1 MASIHVSVDRMM
13 PLLDVSDCSR
23 HVDIYSQISVLLML
37 ISRKLPLAAALLT
50 IVSIGVSSVVSL
62 QIGSSAVNEK
72 IAEKLEAVVD
82 GRRNQ
87 LETFLA
93 NLQQDLTATSQNN
106 LMRIAL
112 EGFKYDWGFLGSDV
126 SQELKRRYITE
137 NPFGAGER
145 HKYDTAQ
152 KPDDAKIS
160 SYDQTHERYHPQLRE
175 MAESRGWEDFY
186 LVDMNGNVM
195 YSVNKNDDYAG
206 NLRSDA
212 LKNTGI
218 GQVFEGIV
226 GPNETEKTVFSDYEA
241 YPAANGQ
248 PAAFMGHALN
258 SQMGMVGVIIIRVPS
273 GKIAD
278 IMSNTAGLGETGE
291 TVLLNSQG
299 YLISDSIRTPENDM
313 LAVKIESDLLQNA
326 KGNTVVAGMIE
337 GYRNMEA
344 DVAMT
349 GVKFDGAD
357 WTVAALIDK
366 SEAGASMVMMRNAI
380 LGLSLLLLLGAI
392 AVSTWF
398 SRSMTKPIEA
408 LVDNM
413 RRLAE
418 GDTTIEL
425 AGENRKDE
433 IGEMVRSVAVFRNA
447 AIEKLDLEREADE
460 NRSQT
465 ERRRQERETA
475 KAEEAAQMQ
484 EAVDALAD
492 GLRKLSD
499 GDLTIRLD
507 RPFMESLDRLRVDFN
522 ASVEKLNA
530 TLSDVSENIL
540 GINGDTGELRAA
552 ADDLSRRTEQQAASL
567 EETSAAL
574 DEITA
579 TVKNSSQ
586 RADEATHKV
595 AEAKQSTDTS
605 SKVVAE
611 AISAMGRIEEA
622 SGEISKIINVIDEI
636 AFQTNLLALNAGVE
650 AARAGE
656 AGKGFAVVAQEVREL
671 AQRSATA
678 AKDIKGLINKSG
690 EEVKSGVTLVRET
703 GDALG
708 LIAEHVSAI
717 NDQINSIATAAR
729 EQAGGLTEINSA
741 VNQMDQVTQQN
752 AAMVEE
758 TTAVTHRLTSGAA
771 ALDSLV
777 RQFNLTG
784 SRPVSVQA
792 QAAMPGPAKQT
803 AAPNP
808 AGRSDGPAGVSVSTA
823 GSRPVQSPARNMLNT
838 VARAFGAG
846 KSNNSTAASQDDWEE
861 F

>member
-1 MASIHVSVDRMM
+1 
-13 PLLDVSDCSR
+13 
-23 HVDIYSQISVLLML
+23 ML

-50 IVSIGVSSVVSL
+50 IMSIGVSSVVSL

-72 IAEKLEAVVD
+72 IVEKLEAVVD

-112 EGFKYDWGFLGSDV
+112 EGFKYDWGFLGADATN
-126 SQELKRRYITE
+126 ELKRRYIAE
-137 NPFGAGER
+137 NPFPEGER
-145 HKYDTAQ
+145 QKYDTAQ

-160 SYDQTHERYHPQLRE
+160 SYDQTHERYNAQLRE
-175 MAESRGWEDFY
+175 MAESRGWEDFF
-186 LVDMNGNVM
+186 LVDMNGNVI
-195 YSVNKNDDYAG
+195 YSVNKYDDYAS
-206 NLRSDA
+206 NLRTDA
-212 LKNTGI
+212 FKDTGI
-218 GQVFEGIV
+218 GRVYEGIV
-226 GPNETEKTVFSDYEA
+226 GGNIIDSTVFADYAA
-241 YPAANGQ
+241 YPPIQGQ

-258 SQMGMVGVIIIRVPS
+258 SQMGPVGVIIIRVPT

-291 TVLLNSQG
+291 TILLNSEG

-313 LAVKIESDLLQNA
+313 LSVKVDSDILQNA
-326 KGNTVVAGMIE
+326 KGSAVIAGTLD

-349 GVKFDGAD
+349 GVKFDGAQ
-357 WTVAALIDK
+357 WSVAALIDK

-380 LGLSLLLLLGAI
+380 LGIALLLLLGAI

-408 LVDNM
+408 LVENM

-418 GDTTIEL
+418 GDTSIEL

-447 AIEKLDLEREADE
+447 AIEKVALEREADE
-460 NRSQT
+460 TRTQT
-465 ERRRQERETA
+465 EKRRQDRETA
-475 KAEEAAQMQ
+475 KAEETARMQ
-484 EAVDALAD
+484 QAVDALAN
-492 GLRKLSD
+492 GLHKLSE
-499 GDLTIRLD
+499 GDLTIRLNE
-507 RPFMESLDRLRVDFN
+507 PFIESLDRLRVDFN
-522 ASVEKLNA
+522 SSVEKLNA

-586 RADEATHKV
+586 RADEATSKV
-595 AEAKQSTDTS
+595 AEAKQSTETS

-611 AISAMGRIEEA
+611 AIHAMGRIEDA

-703 GDALG
+703 GEALS

-729 EQAGGLTEINSA
+729 EQANGLTEINSA

-771 ALDSLV
+771 SLEGLV

-784 SRPVSVQA
+784 SRSASVPVHATASGSV
-792 QAAMPGPAKQT
+792 KQT
-803 AAPNP
+803 ASPRP
-808 AGRSDGPAGVSVSTA
+808 AASANGPGSVSASTA
-823 GSRPVQSPARNMLNT
+823 GSRPVQSPARNMLKT
-838 VARAFGAG
+838 VASAFGVG

>member
-1 MASIHVSVDRMM
+1 
-13 PLLDVSDCSR
+13 
-23 HVDIYSQISVLLML
+23 ML

-50 IVSIGVSSVVSL
+50 VVSIGVSSVVSL
-62 QIGSSAVNEK
+62 QIGSSAVHEK
-72 IAEKLEAVVD
+72 SVEKLEAVVD

-87 LETFLA
+87 LQTFLS

-106 LMRIAL
+106 LMRIAI
-112 EGFKYDWGFLGSDV
+112 EGFKYDWGFLGAGVTD
-126 SQELKRRYITE
+126 ELKRRYITE
-137 NPFGAGER
+137 NPFPEGER
-145 HKYDTAQ
+145 QKYDTAM

-160 SYDQTHERYHPQLRE
+160 SYDQTHERNHPLLRE
-175 MAESRGWEDFY
+175 IAESRGWEDFY
-186 LVDMNGNVM
+186 LVDMNGNVL
-195 YSVNKNDDYAG
+195 YSVNKYGDYAA
-206 NLRSDA
+206 NLRSDEW
-212 LKNTGI
+212 KDTGL
-218 GQVFEGIV
+218 GKVFQGIV
-226 GPNETEKTVFSDYEA
+226 GNEVTDRTVFADYAA
-241 YPAANGQ
+241 YPGAGGQ
-248 PAAFMGHALN
+248 AVAFMGHALN

-291 TVLLNSQG
+291 TILLNSDG
-299 YLISDSIRTPENDM
+299 YLISDSVRTPDNDV
-313 LAVKIESDLLQNA
+313 LAAQLSSDLLKEV
-326 KGNTVVAGMIE
+326 KGSEVVVGSLD
-337 GYRNMEA
+337 GYRDMSSTA
-344 DVAMT
+344 AAT
-349 GVKFDGAD
+349 GVAFDGAD
-357 WTVAALIDK
+357 WKLAALIGND
-366 SEAGASMVMMRNAI
+366 EIGASMVTMRNAI
-380 LGLSLLLLLGAI
+380 LGLALLLLLAAI

-433 IGEMVRSVAVFRNA
+433 IGEMARSVAVFRNA
-447 AIEKLDLEREADE
+447 AIEKVELERQADE
-460 NRSQT
+460 NRSLT
-465 ERRRQERETA
+465 ERERQERETA
-475 KAEEAAQMQ
+475 KAEEAALMQ
-484 EAVDALAD
+484 QAVESLAD
-492 GLRKLSD
+492 GLHKLSE

-507 RPFMESLDRLRVDFN
+507 RPFIESLDRLRIDFN

-579 TVKNSSQ
+579 TVKSSSE
-586 RADEATHKV
+586 RADEATGKV

-611 AISAMGRIEEA
+611 AIDAMGRIESA
-622 SGEISKIINVIDEI
+622 SVEISKIINVIDEI

-678 AKDIKGLINKSG
+678 AKDIKGLITKSG

-703 GDALG
+703 GEALG
-708 LIAEHVSAI
+708 TIAEHVSAI

-729 EQAGGLTEINSA
+729 EQANGLTEINSA

-771 ALDSLV
+771 SLESLV
-777 RQFNLTG
+777 RQFRLTG

-792 QAAMPGPAKQT
+792 QAVTSGPAVQAPAPAP
-803 AAPNP
+803 AARSKAP
-808 AGRSDGPAGVSVSTA
+808 AGGVRSSTA
-823 GSRPVQSPARNMLNT
+823 DSRPVRSPARNMMNT
-838 VARAFGAG
+838 VARAFGGG

>member
-1 MASIHVSVDRMM
+1 MH
-13 PLLDVSDCSR
+13 
-23 HVDIYSQISVLLML
+23 

-50 IVSIGVSSVVSL
+50 IMSIGASSIVSL

-72 IAEKLEAVVD
+72 IVEKLEAVVD

-93 NLQQDLTATSQNN
+93 NLQQDLTATSENN

-112 EGFKYDWGFLGSDV
+112 EGFKYDWGFLGADA

-137 NPFGAGER
+137 NPFPAGER
-145 HKYDTAQ
+145 QKYDTAQ
-152 KPDDAKIS
+152 KPDAAKIS
-160 SYDQTHERYHPQLRE
+160 SYDQTHERYNAQLRE
-175 MAESRGWEDFY
+175 MANGRGWEDFY
-186 LVDMNGNVM
+186 LVDMSGNVI
-195 YSVNKNDDYAG
+195 YSVNKYDDYAG

-226 GPNETEKTVFSDYEA
+226 GADVTDRTVFADYEPYA
-241 YPAANGQ
+241 PLDGQ

-278 IMSNTAGLGETGE
+278 IMANTAGLGETGE
-291 TVLLNSQG
+291 TVLLNSEG
-299 YLISDSIRTPENDM
+299 YLISDSIRTPDNDM
-313 LAVKIESDLLQNA
+313 LAVQIDSALQSEAQGSGIVVGDL
-326 KGNTVVAGMIE
+326 E
-337 GYRNMEA
+337 GYRNM
-344 DVAMT
+344 DSSVAMT
-349 GVKFDGAD
+349 GVEFDGAD

-380 LGLSLLLLLGAI
+380 LGVALLLLLGAI

-398 SRSMTKPIEA
+398 SRSMTRPIQA
-408 LVDNM
+408 LVENM

-418 GDTTIEL
+418 GDTSIEL

-447 AIEKLDLEREADE
+447 AIEKVELEREADE
-460 NRSQT
+460 TRSQT
-465 ERRRQERETA
+465 ERRRQDREAT
-475 KAEEAAQMQ
+475 KAEETAQMQ
-484 EAVDALAD
+484 QAVDSLAD
-492 GLRKLSD
+492 GLRRLSD
-499 GDLTIRLD
+499 GDLTIRLET
-507 RPFMESLDRLRVDFN
+507 PFIESLDRLRIDFN
-522 ASVEKLNA
+522 TSVEKLNE
-530 TLSDVSENIL
+530 TLADVTENIH

-586 RADEATHKV
+586 RADEATSKV

-605 SKVVAE
+605 SRVVGE
-611 AISAMGRIEEA
+611 AIDAMGRIEDA
-622 SGEISKIINVIDEI
+622 SVEISKIINVIDEI

-678 AKDIKGLINKSG
+678 AKDIKGLITKSG

-708 LIAEHVSAI
+708 MIAEHVSAI
-717 NDQINSIATAAR
+717 NDQVNSIATAAR
-729 EQAGGLTEINSA
+729 EQANGLTEINSA

-771 ALDSLV
+771 SLSGLV
-777 RQFNLTG
+777 SQFTLTGG
-784 SRPVSVQA
+784 SRPVSVA
-792 QAAMPGPAKQT
+792 TRSAMPGPAT
-803 AAPNP
+803 SAPATGPVARVKP
-808 AGRSDGPAGVSVSTA
+808 AMQAVGSSTPD
-823 GSRPVQSPARNMLNT
+823 SRPVQSPARNMLNT
-838 VARAFGAG
+838 VARAFGSG

>member
-1 MASIHVSVDRMM
+1 
-13 PLLDVSDCSR
+13 
-23 HVDIYSQISVLLML
+23 ML

-50 IVSIGVSSVVSL
+50 IMSIGVSSVVSL

-72 IAEKLEAVVD
+72 IVEKLEAVVD

-106 LMRIAL
+106 LMRMAL
-112 EGFKYDWGFLGSDV
+112 ESFKYDWGFLGEDV
-126 SQELKRRYITE
+126 TNELKRRYITD
-137 NPFGAGER
+137 NPFPEGER
-145 HKYDTAQ
+145 QKYDTA
-152 KPDDAKIS
+152 KDPDVAKVS
-160 SYDQTHERYHPQLRE
+160 SYDQTHERYHAQLRD

-186 LVDMNGNVM
+186 LVDMSGNVI
-195 YSVNKNDDYAG
+195 YSVNKNNDYAG
-206 NLRSDA
+206 NLRSEA
-212 LKNTGI
+212 LKDTGI
-218 GQVFEGIV
+218 GRVFEGIV
-226 GPNETEKTVFSDYEA
+226 GANVIDSTVFADYTA
-241 YPAANGQ
+241 YPAADGR
-248 PAAFMGHALN
+248 PVAFMGHALN

-273 GKIAD
+273 GKIAE
-278 IMSNTAGLGETGE
+278 IISNTSGLGETGE

-299 YLISDSIRTPENDM
+299 YLISDSVRTPENDK
-313 LAVKIESDLLQNA
+313 LNVKIDSDLVAQAN
-326 KGNTVVAGMIE
+326 GSDVIVGTVD
-337 GYRNMEA
+337 GYRDMQA

-357 WTVAALIDK
+357 WTVAALIDQR
-366 SEAGASMVMMRNAI
+366 EAGASMVMMRNAI
-380 LGLSLLLLLGAI
+380 LGIALLLLLGAI

-408 LVDNM
+408 LVENM

-418 GDTTIEL
+418 GDTSIEL

-447 AIEKLDLEREADE
+447 AIEKVALEREADE
-460 NRSQT
+460 TRTQT
-465 ERRRQERETA
+465 EKRRQDREAA
-475 KAEEAAQMQ
+475 KAEETARMQ
-484 EAVDALAD
+484 QAVDALAN
-492 GLRKLSD
+492 GLHKLSE
-499 GDLTIRLD
+499 GDLTIRLNE
-507 RPFMESLDRLRVDFN
+507 PFIESLDRLRVDFN
-522 ASVEKLNA
+522 SSVEKLNA

-586 RADEATHKV
+586 RADEATSKV
-595 AEAKQSTDTS
+595 AEAKQSTETS

-611 AISAMGRIEEA
+611 AIHAMGRIEDA

-703 GDALG
+703 GEALS

-729 EQAGGLTEINSA
+729 EQANGLTEINSA

-771 ALDSLV
+771 SLEELV

-784 SRPVSVQA
+784 SRPVSVPVHA
-792 QAAMPGPAKQT
+792 TASGSAKQT
-803 AAPNP
+803 ATPRP
-808 AGRSDGPAGVSVSTA
+808 AASARGPAGVSASTA
-823 GSRPVQSPARNMLNT
+823 GSRPVQSPARNMLKT
-838 VARAFGAG
+838 VASAFGVG

>member
-1 MASIHVSVDRMM
+1 
-13 PLLDVSDCSR
+13 
-23 HVDIYSQISVLLML
+23 ML
-37 ISRKLPLAAALLT
+37 ISRKLPLAAAFLT
-50 IVSIGVSSVVSL
+50 IMSIGVSSIVSL

-72 IAEKLEAVVD
+72 IVEKLEAVVD

-93 NLQQDLTATSQNN
+93 NLQQDLAATSQNN

-112 EGFKYDWGFLGSDV
+112 EGFKYDWGFLGADA

-137 NPFGAGER
+137 NPFPAGER
-145 HKYDTAQ
+145 QKYDTAQ
-152 KPDDAKIS
+152 KPDAAKIS
-160 SYDQTHERYHPQLRE
+160 SYDQTHERYNAQLRE
-175 MAESRGWEDFY
+175 MANSRGWEDFY
-186 LVDMNGNVM
+186 LIDMSGNVI
-195 YSVNKNDDYAG
+195 YSVNKYDDYAT

-212 LKNTGI
+212 MKSTGI

-226 GPNETEKTVFSDYEA
+226 GADVTDRTVFADYAPYAVIE
-241 YPAANGQ
+241 GQ

-278 IMSNTAGLGETGE
+278 IMTNTAGLGETGE
-291 TVLLNSQG
+291 TVLLNADG
-299 YLISDSIRTPENDM
+299 YLISDSIRTPEKDM
-313 LAVKIESDLLQNA
+313 LAVRVDSEVQKNA
-326 KGNTVVAGMIE
+326 HGSAVVVGTLD
-337 GYRNMEA
+337 GYRNMES

-349 GVKFDGAD
+349 GVNFDGAD

-380 LGLSLLLLLGAI
+380 LGVALLLLLGAI

-408 LVDNM
+408 LVANM

-418 GDTTIEL
+418 GDTSIEL
-425 AGENRKDE
+425 DGEQRKDE

-447 AIEKLDLEREADE
+447 AIEKVELEREADE
-460 NRSQT
+460 TRSQT
-465 ERRRQERETA
+465 ERRRKDREVA
-475 KAEEAAQMQ
+475 KAEESAQMQ
-484 EAVDALAD
+484 QAVDSLAN
-492 GLRKLSD
+492 GLHRLSE

-507 RPFMESLDRLRVDFN
+507 TPFIESLDRLRIDFN
-522 ASVEKLNA
+522 ASVEKLND
-530 TLSDVSENIL
+530 TLSDVSENVL

-574 DEITA
+574 EQITA

-586 RADEATHKV
+586 RADEATSKV

-605 SKVVAE
+605 SKVVGQ

-622 SGEISKIINVIDEI
+622 SVEISKIINVIDEI

-708 LIAEHVSAI
+708 MIAEHVSAI

-729 EQAGGLTEINSA
+729 EQSNGLTEINQA
-741 VNQMDQVTQQN
+741 VSQMDQVTQQN

-771 ALDSLV
+771 SLEELV
-777 RQFNLTG
+777 RQFSLSGG
-784 SRPVSVQA
+784 SRPVSVSTR
-792 QAAMPGPAKQT
+792 AAMPGSATSTVAQSPAARVKP
-803 AAPNP
+803 AAGIVK
-808 AGRSDGPAGVSVSTA
+808 ASTTD
-823 GSRPVQSPARNMLNT
+823 SRPVQSPARNMLNT

-846 KSNNSTAASQDDWEE
+846 KSNNSTAASQGDWEE

>member
-1 MASIHVSVDRMM
+1 
-13 PLLDVSDCSR
+13 
-23 HVDIYSQISVLLML
+23 ML

-72 IAEKLEAVVD
+72 IVEKLEAVVD

-93 NLQQDLTATSQNN
+93 NLQQDLAATSQNN

-112 EGFKYDWGFLGSDV
+112 EGFKYDWGFLGADATN
-126 SQELKRRYITE
+126 ELKRRYITE
-137 NPFGAGER
+137 NPFPEGER
-145 HKYDTAQ
+145 QKYDTAQ

-160 SYDQTHERYHPQLRE
+160 SYDQTHERYNAQLRE
-175 MAESRGWEDFY
+175 MAESRGWEDFF
-186 LVDMNGNVM
+186 LVDMNGNVI
-195 YSVNKNDDYAG
+195 YSVNKYDDYAS

-218 GQVFEGIV
+218 GRVYEGIV
-226 GPNETEKTVFSDYEA
+226 GANIIDKTVFADYAA
-241 YPAANGQ
+241 YPPIGNQ

-258 SQMGMVGVIIIRVPS
+258 SQMGPVGVIIIRVPT
-273 GKIAD
+273 GKIAE
-278 IMSNTAGLGETGE
+278 IMSNTSGLGETGE
-291 TVLLNSQG
+291 TVLLNSEG
-299 YLISDSIRTPENDM
+299 YLISDSVRSPENDM
-313 LAVKIESDLLQNA
+313 LSVKVDSDLLQDA
-326 KGNTVVAGMIE
+326 KGSAVITGTLD
-337 GYRNMEA
+337 GYRNMQA

-349 GVKFDGAD
+349 GVKFDGAE
-357 WTVAALIDK
+357 WSVAALIDK

-380 LGLSLLLLLGAI
+380 LGISLLLLLGAI

-408 LVDNM
+408 LVENM

-447 AIEKLDLEREADE
+447 AIEKVELEREADE
-460 NRSQT
+460 TRSQT
-465 ERRRQERETA
+465 EKRRHDREVA

-484 EAVDALAD
+484 QAVDELAD

-507 RPFMESLDRLRVDFN
+507 RPFMESLDRLRLDFN

-586 RADEATHKV
+586 RADEATTKV
-595 AEAKQSTDTS
+595 AEAKQSTETS

-611 AISAMGRIEEA
+611 AISAMGRIEDA

-678 AKDIKGLINKSG
+678 AKDIKDLINKSG
-690 EEVKSGVTLVRET
+690 DEVKSGVTLVRET

-771 ALDSLV
+771 SLENLV
-777 RQFNLTG
+777 SQFRLTG
-784 SRPVSVQA
+784 SHPASVPVRT
-792 QAAMPGPAKQT
+792 AMPAPARQT
-803 AAPNP
+803 AAPVP
-808 AGRSDGPAGVSVSTA
+808 AARPKGPAGVSASTS
-823 GSRPVQSPARNMLNT
+823 GSRPVQSPARNMLKT
-838 VARAFGAG
+838 VANAFGAG

>member
-1 MASIHVSVDRMM
+1 
-13 PLLDVSDCSR
+13 
-23 HVDIYSQISVLLML
+23 ML

-50 IVSIGVSSVVSL
+50 IMSIGVSSIVSL
-62 QIGSSAVNEK
+62 QIGSGAVNEK
-72 IAEKLEAVVD
+72 NVEKLEAVVD

-112 EGFKYDWGFLGSDV
+112 EGFKYDWGFLGADV
-126 SQELKRRYITE
+126 TPELKRRYITE
-137 NPFGAGER
+137 NPFPEGER
-145 HKYDTAQ
+145 QKYDTAQ

-160 SYDQTHERYHPQLRE
+160 SYDQSHERYHPQLRE
-175 MAESRGWEDFY
+175 MAESRGWEDFF
-186 LVDMNGNVM
+186 LVDMNGNVI
-195 YSVNKNDDYAG
+195 YSVNKYNDYAG

-212 LKNTGI
+212 LKDTGI
-218 GQVFEGIV
+218 GKVFEGIV
-226 GPNETEKTVFSDYEA
+226 STEVTDRTVFADYAA
-241 YPAANGQ
+241 YPADNGK

-258 SQMGMVGVIIIRVPS
+258 SQMGMVGVIIIRMPG

-291 TVLLNSQG
+291 TVLLNADG
-299 YLISDSIRTPENDM
+299 YLISDSIRTPEPDI
-313 LAVKIESDLLQNA
+313 LAVSIDTDLQAEAHGSDVVF
-326 KGNTVVAGMIE
+326 GTVD
-337 GYRNMEA
+337 GYRNMESS
-344 DVAMT
+344 VAMT
-349 GVKFDGAD
+349 GVKFDGSD

-380 LGLSLLLLLGAI
+380 LGVSLLLLLGAM

-408 LVDNM
+408 LVENM

-418 GDTTIEL
+418 GDTSIEL
-425 AGENRKDE
+425 AGETRKDE

-447 AIEKLDLEREADE
+447 AIEKVELEREADE

-465 ERRRQERETA
+465 ERRRQDRETA
-475 KAEEAAQMQ
+475 KAEETALMQ
-484 EAVDALAD
+484 QAVDSLAD
-492 GLRKLSD
+492 GLHKLSE

-507 RPFMESLDRLRVDFN
+507 RPFIESLDRLRIDFN
-522 ASVEKLNA
+522 ASVEKLNE
-530 TLSDVSENIL
+530 TLSDVSENIM

-567 EETSAAL
+567 EQTSAAL

-579 TVKNSSQ
+579 TVKSSSQ
-586 RADEATHKV
+586 RADEATSKV
-595 AEAKQSTDTS
+595 AEAKQSTETS

-611 AISAMGRIEEA
+611 AINAMGRIEGA
-622 SGEISKIINVIDEI
+622 SVEISKIINVIDEI

-708 LIAEHVSAI
+708 MIAEHVSAI

-729 EQAGGLTEINSA
+729 EQATGLSEINSA

-771 ALDSLV
+771 SLDGLV
-777 RQFNLTG
+777 RQFTLTG
-784 SRPVSVQA
+784 NRSVAVPA
-792 QAAMPGPAKQT
+792 QAAMSGPAKQT
-803 AAPNP
+803 IAPNP
-808 AGRSDGPAGVSVSTA
+808 VARAKSLAGGVSASTA

-838 VARAFGAG
+838 VARAFGAS

>member
-1 MASIHVSVDRMM
+1 M
-13 PLLDVSDCSR
+13 
-23 HVDIYSQISVLLML
+23 
-37 ISRKLPLAAALLT
+37 
-50 IVSIGVSSVVSL
+50 
-62 QIGSSAVNEK
+62 
-72 IAEKLEAVVD
+72 
-82 GRRNQ
+82 
-87 LETFLA
+87 
-93 NLQQDLTATSQNN
+93 
-106 LMRIAL
+106 
-112 EGFKYDWGFLGSDV
+112 
-126 SQELKRRYITE
+126 
-137 NPFGAGER
+137 
-145 HKYDTAQ
+145 
-152 KPDDAKIS
+152 
-160 SYDQTHERYHPQLRE
+160 
-175 MAESRGWEDFY
+175 
-186 LVDMNGNVM
+186 
-195 YSVNKNDDYAG
+195 
-206 NLRSDA
+206 
-212 LKNTGI
+212 KNTGI

-226 GPNETEKTVFSDYEA
+226 GADVTDRTVFSDYA
-241 YPAANGQ
+241 PYAAIEGQ

-273 GKIAD
+273 GKIAE

-291 TVLLNSQG
+291 TVLLNADG

-313 LAVKIESDLLQNA
+313 LTIRVDSDLLNDAQ
-326 KGNTVVAGMIE
+326 GSSIVEVGDLE
-337 GYRNMEA
+337 GYRNMESS
-344 DVAMT
+344 VAMT

-380 LGLSLLLLLGAI
+380 LGVALLLLLGAI

-408 LVDNM
+408 LVENM

-418 GDTTIEL
+418 GDTSIEL
-425 AGENRKDE
+425 AGEQRKDE

-447 AIEKLDLEREADE
+447 AIEKVELEREADE
-460 NRSQT
+460 TRSQT
-465 ERRRQERETA
+465 ELRRKDRETA
-475 KAEEAAQMQ
+475 KAEETAQMQ
-484 EAVDALAD
+484 QAVDSLAD

-499 GDLTIRLD
+499 GDLTIRLET
-507 RPFMESLDRLRVDFN
+507 PFIESLDRLRIDFN
-522 ASVEKLNA
+522 TSVEKLNE
-530 TLSDVSENIL
+530 TLGDVSENIH
-540 GINGDTGELRAA
+540 GINGDTGELRSA

-567 EETSAAL
+567 EQTSAAL
-574 DEITA
+574 EEITA

-586 RADEATHKV
+586 RADEATSKV

-605 SKVVAE
+605 SKVVSQ

-622 SGEISKIINVIDEI
+622 SIEISKIINVIDEI

-708 LIAEHVSAI
+708 MIAEHVSAI

-729 EQAGGLTEINSA
+729 EQSNGLTEINTA
-741 VNQMDQVTQQN
+741 VSQMDQVTQQN

-771 ALDSLV
+771 SLSGLV
-777 RQFNLTG
+777 SQFTLTG
-784 SRPVSVQA
+784 
-792 QAAMPGPAKQT
+792 
-803 AAPNP
+803 
-808 AGRSDGPAGVSVSTA
+808 
-823 GSRPVQSPARNMLNT
+823 GS
-838 VARAFGAG
+838 
-846 KSNNSTAASQDDWEE
+846 
-861 F
+861 

>member
-1 MASIHVSVDRMM
+1 
-13 PLLDVSDCSR
+13 
-23 HVDIYSQISVLLML
+23 ML

-50 IVSIGVSSVVSL
+50 IMSIGVSSVVSL

-72 IAEKLEAVVD
+72 VVEKLEAVVD

-93 NLQQDLTATSQNN
+93 NVQQDLTATSQNN

-112 EGFKYDWGFLGSDV
+112 EGFKYDWGFLGAEV
-126 SQELKRRYITE
+126 TEELKRRYITE
-137 NPFGAGER
+137 NPFPEGER
-145 HKYDTAQ
+145 QQYDTAQ
-152 KPDDAKIS
+152 KPDAAKVS
-160 SYDQTHERYHPQLRE
+160 SYDQTHERNHPQLRE
-175 MAESRGWEDFY
+175 IAVSRGWEDFY
-186 LVDMNGNVM
+186 LVDMNGNVL
-195 YSVNKNDDYAG
+195 YSVSKNDDYAS

-212 LKNTGI
+212 WKNTGL

-226 GPNETEKTVFSDYEA
+226 GPNEIEKTVFADYA
-241 YPAANGQ
+241 PYPAAGGKA
-248 PAAFMGHALN
+248 AAFMGHALN
-258 SQMGMVGVIIIRVPS
+258 SPMGMVGVIIIRMPS

-291 TVLLNSQG
+291 TVLLNAEG
-299 YLISDSIRTPENDM
+299 YLISDSVRTE
-313 LAVKIESDLLQNA
+313 ESDALVTSIKTDLQA
-326 KGNTVVAGMIE
+326 DAHGSEVVFGEVE
-337 GYRNMEA
+337 GYRDMQA
-344 DVAMT
+344 DIAMT

-357 WTVAALIDK
+357 WTIAAVIDK
-366 SEAGASMVMMRNAI
+366 SEAGASMVMMRNTI
-380 LGLSLLLLLGAI
+380 LGLSLLLLLGAMAASI
-392 AVSTWF
+392 WF
-398 SRSMTKPIEA
+398 SRSLSKPIEA

-433 IGEMVRSVAVFRNA
+433 IGEMVRSVAIFRNA
-447 AIEKLDLEREADE
+447 AIEKVGLERDADE
-460 NRSQT
+460 TRSQT
-465 ERRRQERETA
+465 ERRRQDREA
-475 KAEEAAQMQ
+475 EKAAEDARMQ
-484 EAVDALAD
+484 KAVDVLGDALH
-492 GLRKLSD
+492 KLAE
-499 GDLTIRLD
+499 GDLTIHLD
-507 RPFMESLDRLRVDFN
+507 TPFIQSLDGLRLDFN

-540 GINGDTGELRAA
+540 SINGDTGELRAA

-579 TVKNSSQ
+579 TVKSSSE
-586 RADEATHKV
+586 RADEATSKV
-595 AEAKQSTDTS
+595 GEAKQSTDKS

-611 AISAMGRIEEA
+611 AIDAMGRIEAA

-678 AKDIKGLINKSG
+678 AKDIKGLITKSG
-690 EEVKSGVTLVRET
+690 DEVKSGVTLVRET
-703 GDALG
+703 GEALG
-708 LIAEHVSAI
+708 MIAEHVSAI
-717 NDQINSIATAAR
+717 NGQINSIATAAR
-729 EQAGGLTEINSA
+729 EQANGLTEINSA

-771 ALDSLV
+771 SLDDLV
-777 RQFNLTG
+777 RQFTLSG
-784 SRPVSVQA
+784 SRPVSVSVQA
-792 QAAMPGPAKQT
+792 GVSGAAKQT
-803 AAPNP
+803 AKPGPAAPAAKSSL
-808 AGRSDGPAGVSVSTA
+808 AGRAKSPVRAIDGSAATA
-823 GSRPVQSPARNMLNT
+823 RPVQSPARNMMNS

-846 KSNNSTAASQDDWEE
+846 KSDNSTAASQDDWEE

>member
-1 MASIHVSVDRMM
+1 
-13 PLLDVSDCSR
+13 
-23 HVDIYSQISVLLML
+23 ML
-37 ISRKLPLAAALLT
+37 ISRKLPLAAAFLT
-50 IVSIGVSSVVSL
+50 IMSIGVSSIVSL

-72 IAEKLEAVVD
+72 IVEKLEAVVD

-112 EGFKYDWGFLGSDV
+112 EGFKYDWGFLGADV

-137 NPFGAGER
+137 NPFPEGER
-145 HKYDTAQ
+145 QNYDTAQ
-152 KPDDAKIS
+152 KPDAAKIS
-160 SYDQTHERYHPQLRE
+160 SYDQTHERYNAQLRE
-175 MAESRGWEDFY
+175 MANSRGWEDFY

-195 YSVNKNDDYAG
+195 YSVNKYDDYAS

-212 LKNTGI
+212 MKDTGL
-218 GQVFEGIV
+218 GQVFQGIV
-226 GPNETEKTVFSDYEA
+226 GDDVTDRTVFADYAA
-241 YPAANGQ
+241 YSPINGQ

-278 IMSNTAGLGETGE
+278 IMSTTAGLGETGE
-291 TVLLNSQG
+291 TVLLNADG
-299 YLISDSIRTPENDM
+299 YLISDSVRTPENDM
-313 LAVKIESDLLQNA
+313 LANRIDSDIQKNA
-326 KGNTVVAGMIE
+326 QGSAVVVGELE
-337 GYRNMEA
+337 GYRNMES

-380 LGLSLLLLLGAI
+380 LGVALLLLLGAI

-408 LVDNM
+408 LVENM

-418 GDTTIEL
+418 GDTSIEL
-425 AGENRKDE
+425 AGEKRKDE

-447 AIEKLDLEREADE
+447 AIEKVDLEREADE
-460 NRSQT
+460 TRSET
-465 ERRRQERETA
+465 ERRRKDREVA
-475 KAEEAAQMQ
+475 KAEESAQMQ
-484 EAVDALAD
+484 QAVDSLAN
-492 GLRKLSD
+492 GLQRLSE

-507 RPFMESLDRLRVDFN
+507 TPFIESLDRLRIDFN
-522 ASVEKLNA
+522 ASVEKLND
-530 TLSDVSENIL
+530 TLSDVSENVL

-574 DEITA
+574 EEITA

-586 RADEATHKV
+586 RADEATSKV

-605 SKVVAE
+605 SKVVSQ

-622 SGEISKIINVIDEI
+622 SIEISKIINVIDEI

-708 LIAEHVSAI
+708 TIAEHVTAI

-729 EQAGGLTEINSA
+729 EQSNGLTEINSA

-771 ALDSLV
+771 SLEELV
-777 RQFNLTG
+777 RQFTLTG
-784 SRPVSVQA
+784 ASRPVSVSTRA
-792 QAAMPGPAKQT
+792 SMPRSATTTT
-803 AAPNP
+803 AAPGPVARVKP
-808 AGRSDGPAGVSVSTA
+808 ATGTVKASTPD
-823 GSRPVQSPARNMLNT
+823 SRPVQSPARNMLNT
-838 VARAFGAG
+838 VARAFGSG
-846 KSNNSTAASQDDWEE
+846 KSNNQTAASQKDDWEE

>member
-1 MASIHVSVDRMM
+1 MR
-13 PLLDVSDCSR
+13 
-23 HVDIYSQISVLLML
+23 

-50 IVSIGVSSVVSL
+50 IISIGVSSVVSL

-72 IAEKLEAVVD
+72 IIEKLEAVVD

-93 NLQQDLTATSQNN
+93 NVEQDLTATSQNN

-112 EGFKYDWGFLGSDV
+112 EGFKYDWGFLGGDV
-126 SQELKRRYITE
+126 TNELRKRYITE
-137 NPFGAGER
+137 NPFPEGER
-145 HKYDTAQ
+145 QKLDTAQ
-152 KPDDAKIS
+152 KPDAAKVS
-160 SYDQTHERYHPQLRE
+160 SYDQTHERNHPLLRGI
-175 MAESRGWEDFY
+175 AESRGWEDFF
-186 LVDMNGNVM
+186 LVDMNGNVL
-195 YSVNKNDDYAG
+195 YSVNKYNDYAS
-206 NLRSDA
+206 NLRSDDW
-212 LKNTGI
+212 KNTGL
-218 GQVFEGIV
+218 GKVYEGIV
-226 GPNETEKTVFSDYEA
+226 GPNEMEKTVFADYEA
-241 YPAANGQ
+241 YAGANGK

-258 SQMGMVGVIIIRVPS
+258 SPMGMVGVIIIRMPS

-291 TVLLNSQG
+291 TVLLNADG
-299 YLISDSIRTPENDM
+299 YLISDSVRTPEPDV
-313 LAVKIESDLLQNA
+313 LAVSIDTALQADAHGSNVVF
-326 KGNTVVAGMIE
+326 GTVE

-349 GVKFDGAD
+349 GVAFDGAD

-380 LGLSLLLLLGAI
+380 LGVALLLLLGAI

-425 AGENRKDE
+425 AGETRNDE
-433 IGEMVRSVAVFRNA
+433 IGEMVRSVAIFRNA
-447 AIEKLDLEREADE
+447 AIEKVELEREADE
-460 NRSQT
+460 NRSET
-465 ERRRQERETA
+465 DRRRKDREVA

-484 EAVDALAD
+484 QAVDELAG
-492 GLRKLSD
+492 GLRNLSE

-507 RPFMESLDRLRVDFN
+507 RPFIESLDRLRIDFN
-522 ASVEKLNA
+522 ASVEKLNE
-530 TLSDVSENIL
+530 TLSDVSENIM

-579 TVKNSSQ
+579 TVKSSSQ
-586 RADEATHKV
+586 RADEATAKV

-611 AISAMGRIEEA
+611 AISAMGRIEDA
-622 SGEISKIINVIDEI
+622 SVEISKIINVIDEI

-678 AKDIKGLINKSG
+678 AKDIKGLITKSG
-690 EEVKSGVTLVRET
+690 AEVKSGVTLVGET
-703 GDALG
+703 GEALSM
-708 LIAEHVSAI
+708 IAEHVSAI
-717 NDQINSIATAAR
+717 NGQINSIATAAR
-729 EQAGGLTEINSA
+729 EQATGLSEINSA

-771 ALDSLV
+771 SLDGLV
-777 RQFNLTG
+777 RQFTLTG
-784 SRPVSVQA
+784 SRSASVSA
-792 QAAMPGPAKQT
+792 QAAMPGPAKQA
-803 AAPNP
+803 AAPSQV
-808 AGRSDGPAGVSVSTA
+808 GRAKGPAGGVSASTA
-823 GSRPVQSPARNMLNT
+823 DSRPVQSPARNMLNT
-838 VARAFGAG
+838 VARAFGSG
-846 KSNNSTAASQDDWEE
+846 KSNNATAASQDDWEE

>member
-1 MASIHVSVDRMM
+1 
-13 PLLDVSDCSR
+13 
-23 HVDIYSQISVLLML
+23 ML

-50 IVSIGVSSVVSL
+50 VVSIGVASVVSL

-72 IAEKLEAVVD
+72 ITEKLEAVVD

-112 EGFKYDWGFLGSDV
+112 EGFKYDWGFLGADV
-126 SQELKRRYITE
+126 TPELKRRYITE
-137 NPFGAGER
+137 NPFPEGER
-145 HKYDTAQ
+145 QKYDTAQ

-160 SYDQTHERYHPQLRE
+160 SYDQSHERYHPQLRE
-175 MAESRGWEDFY
+175 MAESRGWEDFF
-186 LVDMNGNVM
+186 LVDMNGNVI
-195 YSVNKNDDYAG
+195 YSVNKHDDYAG

-218 GQVFEGIV
+218 GKVFEGIL
-226 GPNETEKTVFSDYEA
+226 GNEVTDRTVFADYAA
-241 YPAANGQ
+241 YPADNGK

-291 TVLLNSQG
+291 TILLNSDG
-299 YLISDSIRTPENDM
+299 YLISDSIRTADNDM
-313 LAVKIESDLLQNA
+313 LTVKIDSDLQENA
-326 KGNTVVAGMIE
+326 AGSAVVVGDLA
-337 GYRNMEA
+337 GYRNMDA
-344 DVAMT
+344 SAAMT

-408 LVDNM
+408 LVENM

-418 GDTTIEL
+418 GDTSIEL
-425 AGENRKDE
+425 AGEKRKDE

-447 AIEKLDLEREADE
+447 AIEKVALEREADE
-460 NRSQT
+460 TRSQT
-465 ERRRQERETA
+465 EKRRHDREAA
-475 KAEEAAQMQ
+475 KAEETALMQ
-484 EAVDALAD
+484 QAVDSLAD
-492 GLRKLSD
+492 GLHKLSE
-499 GDLTIRLD
+499 GDLTIRLE
-507 RPFMESLDRLRVDFN
+507 RPFIESLDRLRVDFN

-530 TLSDVSENIL
+530 TLSDVSENIM

-579 TVKNSSQ
+579 TVKSSSQ
-586 RADEATHKV
+586 RADEATTRV
-595 AEAKQSTDTS
+595 AEAKQSTDSS

-611 AISAMGRIEEA
+611 AISAMGRIEDA
-622 SGEISKIINVIDEI
+622 SMEISKIINVIDEI

-708 LIAEHVSAI
+708 MIANHVNAI

-771 ALDSLV
+771 SLESLV

-784 SRPVSVQA
+784 SRHVSVPV
-792 QAAMPGPAKQT
+792 QAAMPGPAHKT
-803 AAPNP
+803 AASNP
-808 AGRSDGPAGVSVSTA
+808 VGRSKGPTGVSASTA

-846 KSNNSTAASQDDWEE
+846 KSNNPTAASQDDWEE

>member
-1 MASIHVSVDRMM
+1 
-13 PLLDVSDCSR
+13 
-23 HVDIYSQISVLLML
+23 ML

-50 IVSIGVSSVVSL
+50 IMSIGASSIVSL

-72 IAEKLEAVVD
+72 IVEKLEAVVD

-112 EGFKYDWGFLGSDV
+112 EGFKYDWGFLGADA

-137 NPFGAGER
+137 NPFPAGER
-145 HKYDTAQ
+145 QKYDTAQ
-152 KPDDAKIS
+152 KPDAAKVS
-160 SYDQTHERYHPQLRE
+160 SYDQTHERYNAQLRE
-175 MAESRGWEDFY
+175 MANSRGWEDFY
-186 LVDMNGNVM
+186 LVDMSGNVI
-195 YSVNKNDDYAG
+195 YSVNKYDDYAT

-212 LKNTGI
+212 LKDTGI

-226 GPNETEKTVFSDYEA
+226 GADVTDRTVFSDYA
-241 YPAANGQ
+241 PYAAIEGQ

-291 TVLLNSQG
+291 TILLNADG

-313 LAVKIESDLLQNA
+313 LTIRVDSDLLKDAHSSSVQV
-326 KGNTVVAGMIE
+326 GDLE
-337 GYRNMEA
+337 GYRNMESS
-344 DVAMT
+344 VAMT

-380 LGLSLLLLLGAI
+380 LGVALLLLLGAI

-408 LVDNM
+408 LVENM

-418 GDTTIEL
+418 GDTSIEL
-425 AGENRKDE
+425 AGEQRKDE

-447 AIEKLDLEREADE
+447 AIEKVELEREADE
-460 NRSQT
+460 TRSQT
-465 ERRRQERETA
+465 ERSRKDRETA
-475 KAEEAAQMQ
+475 KAEETAQMQ
-484 EAVDALAD
+484 QAVESLAN
-492 GLRKLSD
+492 GLQKLSQ

-507 RPFMESLDRLRVDFN
+507 TPFIESLDRLRIDFN
-522 ASVEKLNA
+522 ASVEKLND
-530 TLSDVSENIL
+530 TLSDVSENVL
-540 GINGDTGELRAA
+540 GINGDTGELRSA

-567 EETSAAL
+567 EQTSAAL
-574 DEITA
+574 EEITA

-586 RADEATHKV
+586 RADEATSKV

-605 SKVVAE
+605 SKVVSQ

-622 SGEISKIINVIDEI
+622 SIEISKIINVIDEI

-708 LIAEHVSAI
+708 MIAEHVSAI

-729 EQAGGLTEINSA
+729 EQSNGLTEINTA
-741 VNQMDQVTQQN
+741 VSQMDQVTQQN

-771 ALDSLV
+771 SLEALV
-777 RQFNLTG
+777 RQFSLTGG
-784 SRPVSVQA
+784 SRPVSVSTR
-792 QAAMPGPAKQT
+792 AAMPGPATT
-803 AAPNP
+803 AAAPSP
-808 AGRSDGPAGVSVSTA
+808 VARVKSTA
-823 GSRPVQSPARNMLNT
+823 GIVRASTPDSRPVQSPARNMLNT

>member
-1 MASIHVSVDRMM
+1 
-13 PLLDVSDCSR
+13 
-23 HVDIYSQISVLLML
+23 ML

-50 IVSIGVSSVVSL
+50 IMSIGVSSVVSL

-72 IAEKLEAVVD
+72 IVEKLEAVVD

-106 LMRIAL
+106 LMRMAL
-112 EGFKYDWGFLGSDV
+112 ESFKYDWGFLGNDV
-126 SQELKRRYITE
+126 TNELKRRYITD
-137 NPFGAGER
+137 NPFPEGER
-145 HKYDTAQ
+145 QKYDTA
-152 KPDDAKIS
+152 KDPDVAKVS
-160 SYDQTHERYHPQLRE
+160 SYDQTHERYHAQLRE
-175 MAESRGWEDFY
+175 MTESRGWEDFY
-186 LVDMNGNVM
+186 LVDMSGNVI
-195 YSVNKNDDYAG
+195 YSVNKNNDYAG
-206 NLRSDA
+206 NLRSEA
-212 LKNTGI
+212 LKDTGI
-218 GQVFEGIV
+218 GRVFEGIV
-226 GPNETEKTVFSDYEA
+226 GANVTDSTVFADYTA
-241 YPAANGQ
+241 YPAADGR
-248 PAAFMGHALN
+248 PVAFMGHALN

-278 IMSNTAGLGETGE
+278 IISNTSGLGETGE

-299 YLISDSIRTPENDM
+299 YLISDSVRTPENDK
-313 LAVKIESDLLQNA
+313 LTVKIDSDLVAQANGSA
-326 KGNTVVAGMIE
+326 VIVGTVD

-357 WTVAALIDK
+357 WTVAALIDQR
-366 SEAGASMVMMRNAI
+366 EAGASMVMMRNAI
-380 LGLSLLLLLGAI
+380 LGIALLLLLGAI

-398 SRSMTKPIEA
+398 SRSMTKPIES
-408 LVDNM
+408 LVENM

-418 GDTTIEL
+418 GDTSIEL

-447 AIEKLDLEREADE
+447 AIEKVALEREADE
-460 NRSQT
+460 TRTQT
-465 ERRRQERETA
+465 EKRRQDRETA
-475 KAEEAAQMQ
+475 KAEETARMQ
-484 EAVDALAD
+484 QAVDALAN
-492 GLRKLSD
+492 GLHKLSE
-499 GDLTIRLD
+499 GDLTIRLNE
-507 RPFMESLDRLRVDFN
+507 PFIESLDRLRVDFN

-586 RADEATHKV
+586 RADEATSKV
-595 AEAKQSTDTS
+595 AEAKQSTETS

-611 AISAMGRIEEA
+611 AIHAMGRIEDA
-622 SGEISKIINVIDEI
+622 SGEISKIINVINEI

-703 GDALG
+703 GEALS

-729 EQAGGLTEINSA
+729 EQANGLTEINSA

-771 ALDSLV
+771 SLEGLV

-784 SRPVSVQA
+784 SRSASVPVHATAS
-792 QAAMPGPAKQT
+792 GSAKQT
-803 AAPNP
+803 ASPRP
-808 AGRSDGPAGVSVSTA
+808 AAGANGPASVSASTA
-823 GSRPVQSPARNMLNT
+823 GSRPVQSPARNMLKT
-838 VARAFGAG
+838 VASAFGVG

>member
-1 MASIHVSVDRMM
+1 
-13 PLLDVSDCSR
+13 
-23 HVDIYSQISVLLML
+23 ML

-50 IVSIGVSSVVSL
+50 IMSIGVSSVVSL

-72 IAEKLEAVVD
+72 IVEKLEAVVD

-106 LMRIAL
+106 LMRMAL
-112 EGFKYDWGFLGSDV
+112 ESFKYDWGFLGNDV
-126 SQELKRRYITE
+126 TNELKRRYITD
-137 NPFGAGER
+137 NPFPEGER
-145 HKYDTAQ
+145 QKYDTA
-152 KPDDAKIS
+152 KDPDVAKVS
-160 SYDQTHERYHPQLRE
+160 SYDQTHERYHAQLRE
-175 MAESRGWEDFY
+175 MTESRGWEDFY
-186 LVDMNGNVM
+186 LVDMSGNVI
-195 YSVNKNDDYAG
+195 YSVNKNNDYAG
-206 NLRSDA
+206 NLRSEA
-212 LKNTGI
+212 LKDTGI
-218 GQVFEGIV
+218 GRVFEGIV
-226 GPNETEKTVFSDYEA
+226 GANVTDSTVFADYTA
-241 YPAANGQ
+241 YPAADGR
-248 PAAFMGHALN
+248 PVAFMGHALN

-278 IMSNTAGLGETGE
+278 IISNTSGLGETGE

-299 YLISDSIRTPENDM
+299 YLISDSVRTPENDK
-313 LAVKIESDLLQNA
+313 LTVKVDSDLVAQANGSA
-326 KGNTVVAGMIE
+326 VIVGTVD

-357 WTVAALIDK
+357 WTVAALIDQR
-366 SEAGASMVMMRNAI
+366 EADASMVMMRNAI
-380 LGLSLLLLLGAI
+380 LGIALLLLLGAI

-398 SRSMTKPIEA
+398 SRSMTKPIES
-408 LVDNM
+408 LVENM

-418 GDTTIEL
+418 GDTSIEL

-447 AIEKLDLEREADE
+447 AIEKVALEREADE
-460 NRSQT
+460 TRTQT
-465 ERRRQERETA
+465 EKRRQDRETA
-475 KAEEAAQMQ
+475 KAEETARMQ
-484 EAVDALAD
+484 QAVDALAN
-492 GLRKLSD
+492 GLHKLSE
-499 GDLTIRLD
+499 GDLTIRLNE
-507 RPFMESLDRLRVDFN
+507 PFIESLDRLRVDFN

-586 RADEATHKV
+586 RADEATSKV
-595 AEAKQSTDTS
+595 AEAKQSTETS

-611 AISAMGRIEEA
+611 AIHAMGRIEDA

-703 GDALG
+703 GEALS

-729 EQAGGLTEINSA
+729 EQANGLTEINSA

-771 ALDSLV
+771 SLEGLV

-784 SRPVSVQA
+784 SRSASVPVHATAS
-792 QAAMPGPAKQT
+792 GSAKQT
-803 AAPNP
+803 ASHRP
-808 AGRSDGPAGVSVSTA
+808 AAGANGPASVSASTA
-823 GSRPVQSPARNMLNT
+823 GSRPVQSPARNMLKT
-838 VARAFGAG
+838 VASAFGVG

>member
-1 MASIHVSVDRMM
+1 
-13 PLLDVSDCSR
+13 
-23 HVDIYSQISVLLML
+23 ML

-50 IVSIGVSSVVSL
+50 IMSIGVSSVVSL

-72 IAEKLEAVVD
+72 IVEKLEAVVD

-106 LMRIAL
+106 LMRMAL
-112 EGFKYDWGFLGSDV
+112 ESFKYDWGFLGNDV
-126 SQELKRRYITE
+126 TNELKRRYITD
-137 NPFGAGER
+137 NPFPEGER
-145 HKYDTAQ
+145 QKYDTA
-152 KPDDAKIS
+152 KDPDVAKVS
-160 SYDQTHERYHPQLRE
+160 SYDQTHERYHAQLRE
-175 MAESRGWEDFY
+175 MTESRGWEDFY
-186 LVDMNGNVM
+186 LVDMSGNVI
-195 YSVNKNDDYAG
+195 YSVNKNNDYAG
-206 NLRSDA
+206 NLRSEA
-212 LKNTGI
+212 LKDTGI
-218 GQVFEGIV
+218 GRVFEGIV
-226 GPNETEKTVFSDYEA
+226 GANVTDSTVFADYTA
-241 YPAANGQ
+241 YPAADGR
-248 PAAFMGHALN
+248 PVAFMGHALN

-278 IMSNTAGLGETGE
+278 IISNTSGLGETGE

-299 YLISDSIRTPENDM
+299 YLISDSVRTPENDK
-313 LAVKIESDLLQNA
+313 LIVKVDSDLVAQANGSA
-326 KGNTVVAGMIE
+326 VIVGTVD
-337 GYRNMEA
+337 GYRNMQA

-357 WTVAALIDK
+357 WTVAALIDQR
-366 SEAGASMVMMRNAI
+366 EAGASMVMMRNTI

-398 SRSMTKPIEA
+398 SRSMTKPIES
-408 LVDNM
+408 LVENM

-418 GDTTIEL
+418 GDTSIEL

-447 AIEKLDLEREADE
+447 AIEKVELEREADE
-460 NRSQT
+460 TRTQT
-465 ERRRQERETA
+465 EKRRQDRETA
-475 KAEEAAQMQ
+475 KAEETARMQ
-484 EAVDALAD
+484 QAVDALAN
-492 GLRKLSD
+492 GLHKLSE
-499 GDLTIRLD
+499 GDLTIRLNE
-507 RPFMESLDRLRVDFN
+507 PFIESLDRLRVDFN

-586 RADEATHKV
+586 RADEATSKV
-595 AEAKQSTDTS
+595 AEAKQSTETS

-611 AISAMGRIEEA
+611 AIHAMGRIEDA

-703 GDALG
+703 GEALS

-729 EQAGGLTEINSA
+729 EQANGLTEINSA

-771 ALDSLV
+771 SLEGLV

-784 SRPVSVQA
+784 SRTASVPVHATAS
-792 QAAMPGPAKQT
+792 GSAKQT
-803 AAPNP
+803 ASPRP
-808 AGRSDGPAGVSVSTA
+808 AAGANGPASVSASTA
-823 GSRPVQSPARNMLNT
+823 GSRPVQSPARNMLKT
-838 VARAFGAG
+838 VASAFGVG

>member
-1 MASIHVSVDRMM
+1 
-13 PLLDVSDCSR
+13 
-23 HVDIYSQISVLLML
+23 ML

-72 IAEKLEAVVD
+72 IVEKLEAVVD

-93 NLQQDLTATSQNN
+93 NLQQDLAATSQNN

-112 EGFKYDWGFLGSDV
+112 EGFKYDWGFLGADATN
-126 SQELKRRYITE
+126 ELKRRYITE
-137 NPFGAGER
+137 NPFPEGER
-145 HKYDTAQ
+145 QKYDTAQ

-160 SYDQTHERYHPQLRE
+160 SYDQTHERYNAQLRE
-175 MAESRGWEDFY
+175 MAESRGWEDFF
-186 LVDMNGNVM
+186 LVDMNGNVI
-195 YSVNKNDDYAG
+195 YSVNKYDDYAS

-212 LKNTGI
+212 FKDTGI
-218 GQVFEGIV
+218 GKVYEGVV
-226 GPNETEKTVFSDYEA
+226 GANILDKTVFADYAA
-241 YPAANGQ
+241 YPPIGDQ

-258 SQMGMVGVIIIRVPS
+258 SQMGPVGVIIIRVPS

-278 IMSNTAGLGETGE
+278 IMSNTSGLGETGE
-291 TVLLNSQG
+291 TVLLNSEG
-299 YLISDSIRTPENDM
+299 YLISDSIRSPENDM
-313 LAVKIESDLLQNA
+313 LSVKIDSDLLQEA
-326 KGNTVVAGMIE
+326 KGSAVITGTLD
-337 GYRNMEA
+337 GYRNMQA

-349 GVKFDGAD
+349 GVKFDGAE
-357 WTVAALIDK
+357 WSVAALIDK

-380 LGLSLLLLLGAI
+380 LGISLLLLLGAI

-408 LVDNM
+408 LVENM

-433 IGEMVRSVAVFRNA
+433 IGEMVRSVGVFQNA
-447 AIEKLDLEREADE
+447 ALDKAQLEREADE
-460 NRSQT
+460 TRVQT
-465 ERRRQERETA
+465 DKRRHDREVA
-475 KAEEAAQMQ
+475 KAEETAQMQ
-484 EAVDALAD
+484 QAVDELAD
-492 GLRKLSD
+492 ALHKLAD

-522 ASVEKLNA
+522 ASVEKLNS

-579 TVKNSSQ
+579 TVKSSSQ
-586 RADEATHKV
+586 RADEATTKV
-595 AEAKQSTDTS
+595 AEAKQSTETS
-605 SKVVAE
+605 SKVVGE
-611 AISAMGRIEEA
+611 AISAMGRIEDA
-622 SGEISKIINVIDEI
+622 SVEISKIINVIDEI

-678 AKDIKGLINKSG
+678 AKDIKVLINKSG
-690 EEVKSGVTLVRET
+690 DEVKSGVTLVRET
-703 GDALG
+703 GEALG

-771 ALDSLV
+771 SLESLV
-777 RQFNLTG
+777 SQFRLSD
-784 SRPVSVQA
+784 SRPVSVPVRT
-792 QAAMPGPAKQT
+792 AMPGPARQAP
-803 AAPNP
+803 AAEP
-808 AGRSDGPAGVSVSTA
+808 APRAKRPAAVSGSTS
-823 GSRPVQSPARNMLNT
+823 GSRPVQSPARNMLKT
-838 VARAFGAG
+838 VANAFGAG

>member
-1 MASIHVSVDRMM
+1 
-13 PLLDVSDCSR
+13 
-23 HVDIYSQISVLLML
+23 ML

-72 IAEKLEAVVD
+72 IVEKLEAVVD

-93 NLQQDLTATSQNN
+93 NLQQDLAATSQNN

-112 EGFKYDWGFLGSDV
+112 EGFKYDWGFLGADATN
-126 SQELKRRYITE
+126 ELKRRYITE
-137 NPFGAGER
+137 NPFPAGER
-145 HKYDTAQ
+145 QKYDTAQ

-160 SYDQTHERYHPQLRE
+160 SYDQTHERYNAQLRE
-175 MAESRGWEDFY
+175 MAESRGWEDFF
-186 LVDMNGNVM
+186 LVDMNGNVI
-195 YSVNKNDDYAG
+195 YSVNKYDDYAS

-218 GQVFEGIV
+218 GRVYEGIV
-226 GPNETEKTVFSDYEA
+226 GANIIDRTVFADYAA
-241 YPAANGQ
+241 YPPINNQ

-258 SQMGMVGVIIIRVPS
+258 SQMGPVGVIIIRVPS

-291 TVLLNSQG
+291 TVLLNSEG

-313 LAVKIESDLLQNA
+313 LSVKVDSDLLQDA
-326 KGNTVVAGMIE
+326 KGSAVITGTLD
-337 GYRNMEA
+337 GYRNMDS

-349 GVKFDGAD
+349 GVKFDGAE
-357 WTVAALIDK
+357 WSVAALIDK

-380 LGLSLLLLLGAI
+380 LGISLLLLLGAI

-408 LVDNM
+408 LVANM

-447 AIEKLDLEREADE
+447 AIEKVELEREADE
-460 NRSQT
+460 TRTQT
-465 ERRRQERETA
+465 EKRRHDREVA

-484 EAVDALAD
+484 QAVDELAD

-507 RPFMESLDRLRVDFN
+507 RPFMESLDRLRLDFN

-579 TVKNSSQ
+579 TVKSSSQ
-586 RADEATHKV
+586 RADEATTKV
-595 AEAKQSTDTS
+595 AEAKQSTETS

-611 AISAMGRIEEA
+611 AIHAMGRIEDA

-678 AKDIKGLINKSG
+678 AKDIKDLIHKSG
-690 EEVKSGVTLVRET
+690 DEVKSGVTLVRET

-771 ALDSLV
+771 SLESLV
-777 RQFNLTG
+777 RQFRLTG
-784 SRPVSVQA
+784 SRPASVSVG
-792 QAAMPGPAKQT
+792 AAMPGPARQA
-803 AAPNP
+803 AAPAPVARSKAP
-808 AGRSDGPAGVSVSTA
+808 AAVSGSTS
-823 GSRPVQSPARNMLNT
+823 GSRPVQSPARNMLKT
-838 VARAFGAG
+838 VANAFGAG

>member
-1 MASIHVSVDRMM
+1 M
-13 PLLDVSDCSR
+13 LDVFDTAR
-23 HVDIYSQISVLLML
+23 HVNEVVRTPGILML

-50 IVSIGVSSVVSL
+50 IMSIGVSSVVSL

-72 IAEKLEAVVD
+72 IVEKLEAVVD

-106 LMRIAL
+106 LMRMAL
-112 EGFKYDWGFLGSDV
+112 ESFKYDWGFLGNDV
-126 SQELKRRYITE
+126 TNELKRRYITD
-137 NPFGAGER
+137 NPFPEGER
-145 HKYDTAQ
+145 QKYDTA
-152 KPDDAKIS
+152 KDPDVAKVS
-160 SYDQTHERYHPQLRE
+160 SYDQTHERYHAQLRE
-175 MAESRGWEDFY
+175 MTESRGWEDFY
-186 LVDMNGNVM
+186 LVDMSGNVI
-195 YSVNKNDDYAG
+195 YSVNKNNDYAG
-206 NLRSDA
+206 NLRSEA
-212 LKNTGI
+212 LKDTGI
-218 GQVFEGIV
+218 GRVFEGIV
-226 GPNETEKTVFSDYEA
+226 GANVTDSTVFADYTA
-241 YPAANGQ
+241 YPAADGR
-248 PAAFMGHALN
+248 PVAFMGHALN

-278 IMSNTAGLGETGE
+278 IISNTSGLGETGE

-299 YLISDSIRTPENDM
+299 YLISDSVRTPENDK
-313 LAVKIESDLLQNA
+313 LTVKIDSDLVAQANGSA
-326 KGNTVVAGMIE
+326 VIVGTVD

-357 WTVAALIDK
+357 WTVAALIDQR
-366 SEAGASMVMMRNAI
+366 EAGASMVMMRNAI
-380 LGLSLLLLLGAI
+380 LGIALLLLLGAI

-398 SRSMTKPIEA
+398 SRSMTKPIES
-408 LVDNM
+408 LVENM

-418 GDTTIEL
+418 GDTSIEL

-447 AIEKLDLEREADE
+447 AIEKVALEREADE
-460 NRSQT
+460 TRTQT
-465 ERRRQERETA
+465 EKRRQDRETA
-475 KAEEAAQMQ
+475 KAEETARMQ
-484 EAVDALAD
+484 QAVDALAN
-492 GLRKLSD
+492 GLHKLSE
-499 GDLTIRLD
+499 GDLTIRLNE
-507 RPFMESLDRLRVDFN
+507 PFIESLDRLRVDFN

-586 RADEATHKV
+586 RADEATSKV
-595 AEAKQSTDTS
+595 AEAKQSTETS

-611 AISAMGRIEEA
+611 AIHAMGRIEDA
-622 SGEISKIINVIDEI
+622 SGEISKIINVINEI

-703 GDALG
+703 GEALS

-729 EQAGGLTEINSA
+729 EQANGLTEINSA

-771 ALDSLV
+771 SLEGLV

-784 SRPVSVQA
+784 SRSASVPVHATAS
-792 QAAMPGPAKQT
+792 GSAKQT
-803 AAPNP
+803 ASPRP
-808 AGRSDGPAGVSVSTA
+808 AAGANGPASVSASTA
-823 GSRPVQSPARNMLNT
+823 GSRPVQSPARNMLKT
-838 VARAFGAG
+838 VASAFGVG

>member
-1 MASIHVSVDRMM
+1 
-13 PLLDVSDCSR
+13 
-23 HVDIYSQISVLLML
+23 ML

-50 IVSIGVSSVVSL
+50 IMSIGASSIVSL

-72 IAEKLEAVVD
+72 IVEKLEAVVD

-112 EGFKYDWGFLGSDV
+112 EGFKYDWGFLGADA

-137 NPFGAGER
+137 NPFPAGER
-145 HKYDTAQ
+145 QKYDTAQ
-152 KPDDAKIS
+152 KPDAAKIS
-160 SYDQTHERYHPQLRE
+160 SYDQTHERYNAQLRE
-175 MAESRGWEDFY
+175 MANSRGWEDFY
-186 LVDMNGNVM
+186 LVDMSGNVI
-195 YSVNKNDDYAG
+195 YSVNKYDDYAT

-226 GPNETEKTVFSDYEA
+226 GADVTDRTVFSDYA
-241 YPAANGQ
+241 PYAAIEGQ

-291 TVLLNSQG
+291 TVLLNADG

-313 LAVKIESDLLQNA
+313 LTIRVDSDLLKNA
-326 KGNTVVAGMIE
+326 HSSSVEVGDLE
-337 GYRNMEA
+337 GYRNMESS
-344 DVAMT
+344 VAMT

-380 LGLSLLLLLGAI
+380 LGVALLLLLGAI

-408 LVDNM
+408 LVGNM

-418 GDTTIEL
+418 GDTSIEL
-425 AGENRKDE
+425 AGEQRKDE

-447 AIEKLDLEREADE
+447 AIEKVELEREADE
-460 NRSQT
+460 TRSQT
-465 ERRRQERETA
+465 ELRRKDRETA
-475 KAEEAAQMQ
+475 KAEETAQMQ
-484 EAVDALAD
+484 QAVDSLAN
-492 GLRKLSD
+492 GLQKLSE

-507 RPFMESLDRLRVDFN
+507 TPFIESLDRLRIDFN
-522 ASVEKLNA
+522 ASVEKLND
-530 TLSDVSENIL
+530 TLSDVSENVL
-540 GINGDTGELRAA
+540 GINGDTGELRSA

-567 EETSAAL
+567 EQTSAAL
-574 DEITA
+574 EEITA

-586 RADEATHKV
+586 RADEATSKV

-605 SKVVAE
+605 SKVVSQ

-622 SGEISKIINVIDEI
+622 SIEISKIINVIDEI

-708 LIAEHVSAI
+708 MIAEHVSAI

-729 EQAGGLTEINSA
+729 EQSNGLTEINTA
-741 VNQMDQVTQQN
+741 VSQMDQVTQQN

-771 ALDSLV
+771 SLEGLV
-777 RQFNLTG
+777 RQFSLTG
-784 SRPVSVQA
+784 GSRSVSA
-792 QAAMPGPAKQT
+792 STRAAMPAAASHS
-803 AAPNP
+803 AAPAPVARVKP
-808 AGRSDGPAGVSVSTA
+808 ATGAISATTPD
-823 GSRPVQSPARNMLNT
+823 SRPVQSPARNMLNT

>member
-1 MASIHVSVDRMM
+1 
-13 PLLDVSDCSR
+13 
-23 HVDIYSQISVLLML
+23 ML

-50 IVSIGVSSVVSL
+50 IMSIGASSIVSL

-72 IAEKLEAVVD
+72 IVEKLEAVVD

-112 EGFKYDWGFLGSDV
+112 EGFKYDWGFLGADV
-126 SQELKRRYITE
+126 SPELKRRYITE
-137 NPFGAGER
+137 NPFPAGER
-145 HKYDTAQ
+145 QKYDTAQ
-152 KPDDAKIS
+152 KPDAAKIS
-160 SYDQTHERYHPQLRE
+160 SYDQTHERYHGQLRE
-175 MAESRGWEDFY
+175 MASSRGWEDFY

-195 YSVNKNDDYAG
+195 YSVNKYDDYAS

-212 LKNTGI
+212 MKGTGL
-218 GQVFEGIV
+218 GQVFQGIV
-226 GPNETEKTVFSDYEA
+226 GDNVTDRTVFADYEPYA
-241 YPAANGQ
+241 PINGQ

-278 IMSNTAGLGETGE
+278 IMTNTAGLGETGE
-291 TVLLNSQG
+291 TVLLNSDG
-299 YLISDSIRTPENDM
+299 YLISDSIRTPANDM
-313 LAVKIESDLLQNA
+313 LAVRIDSDVQRNA
-326 KGNTVVAGMIE
+326 RGSSVVVGSLE
-337 GYRNMEA
+337 GYRNM
-344 DVAMT
+344 DSSVAMT

-380 LGLSLLLLLGAI
+380 LGVALLLLLGAL
-392 AVSTWF
+392 AVSIWF
-398 SRSMTKPIEA
+398 SRSLTKPIEA

-418 GDTTIEL
+418 GDTSIEL

-447 AIEKLDLEREADE
+447 AIEKVELEREADD

-465 ERRRQERETA
+465 EKRRQDREAA
-475 KAEEAAQMQ
+475 KAEETRLMQ
-484 EAVDALAD
+484 QAVDSLAD
-492 GLRKLSD
+492 GLHKLSE
-499 GDLTIRLD
+499 GDLTIRLET
-507 RPFMESLDRLRVDFN
+507 PFIDSLDRLRLDFN
-522 ASVEKLNA
+522 ASVEKLNE
-530 TLSDVSENIL
+530 TLSDVTENIH

-567 EETSAAL
+567 EQTSAAL

-579 TVKNSSQ
+579 TVKNSSE
-586 RADEATHKV
+586 RADEATSKV

-605 SKVVAE
+605 SKVVSQ
-611 AISAMGRIEEA
+611 AINAMGRIEEA

-703 GDALG
+703 GEALSM
-708 LIAEHVSAI
+708 IAEHVTAI

-729 EQAGGLTEINSA
+729 EQANGLTEINSA

-771 ALDSLV
+771 SLEGLV
-777 RQFNLTG
+777 RQFTLTGG
-784 SRPVSVQA
+784 SRPVSVSA
-792 QAAMPGPAKQT
+792 QASMPGPAKHT
-803 AAPNP
+803 SAPAAPKP
-808 AGRSDGPAGVSVSTA
+808 AARPKAVASAVGESTSN
-823 GSRPVQSPARNMLNT
+823 SRPVQSPARNMLNT
-838 VARAFGAG
+838 VARAFGGG
-846 KSNNSTAASQDDWEE
+846 KSNNPTAASQDDWEE

>member
-1 MASIHVSVDRMM
+1 
-13 PLLDVSDCSR
+13 
-23 HVDIYSQISVLLML
+23 ML
-37 ISRKLPLAAALLT
+37 ISRKLPMAAALLT
-50 IVSIGVSSVVSL
+50 IMSIGASSIVSL

-72 IAEKLEAVVD
+72 IVEKLEAVVD

-112 EGFKYDWGFLGSDV
+112 EGFKYDWGFLGADV
-126 SQELKRRYITE
+126 SPELKRRYITE
-137 NPFGAGER
+137 NPFPAGER
-145 HKYDTAQ
+145 QKYDTAQ
-152 KPDDAKIS
+152 KPDSATIS
-160 SYDQTHERYHPQLRE
+160 SYDQSHERYHGQLRE
-175 MAESRGWEDFY
+175 MANSRGWEDFY
-186 LVDMNGNVM
+186 LVDMSGNVM
-195 YSVNKNDDYAG
+195 YSVNKYDDYAS

-212 LKNTGI
+212 MKGTGL
-218 GQVFEGIV
+218 GQVFQSIV
-226 GPNETEKTVFSDYEA
+226 GDNVTDRTVFADYEPYA
-241 YPAANGQ
+241 PINGQ

-258 SQMGMVGVIIIRVPS
+258 SQMGMVGVIIIRVPT
-273 GKIAD
+273 GKIAE
-278 IMSNTAGLGETGE
+278 IMSNTAGLGKTGE
-291 TVLLNSQG
+291 TVLLNSNG
-299 YLISDSIRTPENDM
+299 YLISDSIRTPQNDM
-313 LAVKIESDLLQNA
+313 LAVKVDSDVQRNA
-326 KGNTVVAGMIE
+326 QGSAVVVGDLE
-337 GYRNMEA
+337 GYRNM
-344 DVAMT
+344 DSSVAMT

-380 LGLSLLLLLGAI
+380 LGVALLLLLGAL
-392 AVSTWF
+392 AVSIWF
-398 SRSMTKPIEA
+398 SRSLTKPIEA

-413 RRLAE
+413 RRLAQ
-418 GDTTIEL
+418 GDTSIEL

-447 AIEKLDLEREADE
+447 AIEKVELERAADD
-460 NRSQT
+460 NRTQT
-465 ERRRQERETA
+465 EKRRQDREAA
-475 KAEEAAQMQ
+475 KAEETRLMQ
-484 EAVDALAD
+484 QAVDSLAD
-492 GLRKLSD
+492 GLHRLSE

-507 RPFMESLDRLRVDFN
+507 TPFIDSLDRLRLDFN
-522 ASVEKLNA
+522 ASVEKLNE
-530 TLSDVSENIL
+530 TLSDVTENIH

-567 EETSAAL
+567 EQTSAAL

-579 TVKNSSQ
+579 TVKNSSE
-586 RADEATHKV
+586 RADEATSKV
-595 AEAKQSTDTS
+595 AEAKQSTDMS
-605 SKVVAE
+605 SKVVGQ
-611 AISAMGRIEEA
+611 AIDAMGRIEEA

-703 GDALG
+703 GEALSM
-708 LIAEHVSAI
+708 IAEHVTAI

-729 EQAGGLTEINSA
+729 EQANGLTEINSA

-771 ALDSLV
+771 SLEGLV
-777 RQFNLTG
+777 RQFTLTGG
-784 SRPVSVQA
+784 SRPVSVSA
-792 QAAMPGPAKQT
+792 QAAMPGPTKHTPAS
-803 AAPNP
+803 AAPKP
-808 AGRSDGPAGVSVSTA
+808 AVRTRAVARAISESTA
-823 GSRPVQSPARNMLNT
+823 NSRPVQSPARNMLNT
-838 VARAFGAG
+838 VARAFGGG
-846 KSNNSTAASQDDWEE
+846 KSNNPTAASQDDWEE

>member
-1 MASIHVSVDRMM
+1 
-13 PLLDVSDCSR
+13 
-23 HVDIYSQISVLLML
+23 ML

-50 IVSIGVSSVVSL
+50 IMSIGVSSVVSL

-72 IAEKLEAVVD
+72 IVEKLEAVVD

-106 LMRIAL
+106 LMRMAL
-112 EGFKYDWGFLGSDV
+112 ESFKYDWGFLGNDV
-126 SQELKRRYITE
+126 TNELKRRYITD
-137 NPFGAGER
+137 NPFPEGER
-145 HKYDTAQ
+145 QKYDTA
-152 KPDDAKIS
+152 KDPDVAKVS
-160 SYDQTHERYHPQLRE
+160 SYDQTHERYHAQLRE
-175 MAESRGWEDFY
+175 MTESRGWEDFY
-186 LVDMNGNVM
+186 LVDMSGNVI
-195 YSVNKNDDYAG
+195 YSVNKNNDYAG
-206 NLRSDA
+206 NLRSEA
-212 LKNTGI
+212 LKDTGI
-218 GQVFEGIV
+218 GRVFEGIV
-226 GPNETEKTVFSDYEA
+226 GANVTDSTVFADYTA
-241 YPAANGQ
+241 YPAADGR
-248 PAAFMGHALN
+248 PVAFMGHALN

-278 IMSNTAGLGETGE
+278 IISNTSGLGETGE

-299 YLISDSIRTPENDM
+299 YLISDSVRTPENDK
-313 LAVKIESDLLQNA
+313 LIVKVDSDLVAQANGSA
-326 KGNTVVAGMIE
+326 VIVGTVD

-357 WTVAALIDK
+357 WTVAALIDQR
-366 SEAGASMVMMRNAI
+366 EAGASMVMMRNAI
-380 LGLSLLLLLGAI
+380 LGIALLLLLGAI

-398 SRSMTKPIEA
+398 SRSMTKPIES
-408 LVDNM
+408 LVENM

-418 GDTTIEL
+418 GDTSIEL

-447 AIEKLDLEREADE
+447 AIEKVALEREADE
-460 NRSQT
+460 TRTQT
-465 ERRRQERETA
+465 EKRRQDRETA
-475 KAEEAAQMQ
+475 KAEETARMQ
-484 EAVDALAD
+484 QAVDALAN
-492 GLRKLSD
+492 GLHKLSE
-499 GDLTIRLD
+499 GDLTIRLNE
-507 RPFMESLDRLRVDFN
+507 PFIESLDRLRVDFN

-586 RADEATHKV
+586 RADEATSKV
-595 AEAKQSTDTS
+595 AEAKQSTETS

-611 AISAMGRIEEA
+611 AIHAMGRIEDA

-703 GDALG
+703 GEALS

-729 EQAGGLTEINSA
+729 EQANGLTEINSA

-771 ALDSLV
+771 SLEGLV

-784 SRPVSVQA
+784 SRSASVPVHATAS
-792 QAAMPGPAKQT
+792 GTAKQT
-803 AAPNP
+803 ASPRP
-808 AGRSDGPAGVSVSTA
+808 AAGANGPASVSASTA
-823 GSRPVQSPARNMLNT
+823 GSRPVQSPARNMLKT
-838 VARAFGAG
+838 VASAFGVG